1 MNATA
6 SATQLME
13 QNIPRLMMEVETP
26 VRLIY
31 LIILWTNRASVQTQP
46 QNNLDY
52 DVDIKLGSKIL
63 FVIFH

>member
-1 MNATA
+1 
-6 SATQLME
+6 
-13 QNIPRLMMEVETP
+13 MEVETP
-26 VRLIY
+26 IRLIY